1 MAFQKKGYALTGGG
15 GDALH
20 VLPENPAAAAAGLQ
34 ITHKDIDGSGL
45 SGTVLSQQ
53 AHNVSRSNLE
63 AQVFIDFPVPVIMGK
78 VFTNNYWFFHRVH
91 I

>member
-1 MAFQKKGYALTGGG
+1 MAFQKKGYTFTGGG
-15 GDALH
+15 GDVLH
-20 VLPENPAAAAAGLQ
+20 VLPEYPAAAAAWLE
-34 ITHKDIDGSGL
+34 ISHEDIYGGGL
-45 SGTVLSQQ
+45 SGTVLSKQP
-53 AHNVSRSNLE
+53 HDVPGGNLE